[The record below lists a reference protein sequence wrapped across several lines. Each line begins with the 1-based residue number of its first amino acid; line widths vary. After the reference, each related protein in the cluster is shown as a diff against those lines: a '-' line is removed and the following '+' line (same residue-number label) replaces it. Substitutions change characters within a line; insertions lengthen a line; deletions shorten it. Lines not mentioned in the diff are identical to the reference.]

1 MKPIAIPETR
11 EDMEDREEREAHPLI
26 DSMFTICHFHKPE
39 GPRFEPTPKGL
50 LALTK
55 EITKL
60 AQELPKNPSPGQFP
74 VTSQKAAQCV
84 PTPVIPPTAPQKAR
98 ADPSM
103 LSKIGSRIGQEL
115 KDTFLPTMFNP
126 EPSKQPSTRL
136 PVPPQQ
142 KVPLQRPT
150 SVPLSQPKSLNR
162 PAFHWVEPRPA
173 PRPPSPPDIAWLP
186 PCQQPPQQPP
196 PPPEA
201 APPPSTLKTPKQVM
215 MSAFPGSNP
224 GDSDDSSSSSSEG
237 DTNNGT
243 RRESRGDRRSWSV
256 GSTTSSVFGNSGLKA
271 PKLEKNSGSGKWK
284 EAAI

>member
-150 SVPLSQPKSLNR
+150 SVPLSQPKPFNR
-162 PAFHWVEPRPA
+162 PTFHCVEPRP
-173 PRPPSPPDIAWLP
+173 PLRLPSPPDTGWVP
-186 PCQQPPQQPP
+186 PAQQPPQQPT
-196 PPPEA
+196 PPPETA
-201 APPPSTLKTPKQVM
+201 LPPSTPKTPKQVR
-215 MSAFPGSNP
+215 MSTHPRSDP
-224 GDSDDSSSSSSEG
+224 GDLDECSSSLSEG
-237 DTNNGT
+237 DTNNGS
-243 RRESRGDRRSWSV
+243 RKASSRGRRSQTV
-256 GSTTSSVFGNSGLKA
+256 GSTTSSIFGSS
-271 PKLEKNSGSGKWK
+271 KL
-284 EAAI
+284 